1 MKKWFKNHKKLTR
14 WMIGIGIF
22 TLIIALYWITYWAFT
37 SWRLLPAWENL
48 EKKDWLALFGS
59 YLGSAGT
66 FALGFVTI
74 FQNIKQRED
83 NEKSEN
89 RMAELTMWANKI
101 AERQMMLEYTPKIL
115 FDRKCGIKFPLGQ
128 HKMNYS
134 DEMIKI
140 DAYNKNTNEL
150 GSTSNQIILTTKI
163 RSINN
168 AIITGIGFSSLKI
181 SKQSIGEINL
191 QCSDEYCCLI
201 ENNNQREMLIS
212 MYLSNIYDIVKTNEQ
227 NNEIIH
233 GCIQIDGVLKM
244 KNIYGDESKTPLM
257 MIISWQMSSKEFKNN
272 NLYDKVFTGHLNT
285 IYKKEKNNG

>member
-1 MKKWFKNHKKLTR
+1 MKKKKIIL
-14 WMIGIGIF
+14 IGLLVLFGF
-22 TLIIALYWITYWAFT
+22 FVFYLLIWLFFLFCNTIPSGKGLNK
-37 SWRLLPAWENL
+37 S
-48 EKKDWLALFGS
+48 DWLAFFGS
-59 YLGSAGT
+59 YLGFAGT

-101 AERQMMLEYTPKIL
+101 AERHMMLEYTPKIL
-115 FDRKCGIKFPLGQ
+115 FARKCEIKFPLGQ

-134 DEMIKI
+134 NETIKI

-272 NLYDKVFTGHLNT
+272 NLYDKVFTGHLNA